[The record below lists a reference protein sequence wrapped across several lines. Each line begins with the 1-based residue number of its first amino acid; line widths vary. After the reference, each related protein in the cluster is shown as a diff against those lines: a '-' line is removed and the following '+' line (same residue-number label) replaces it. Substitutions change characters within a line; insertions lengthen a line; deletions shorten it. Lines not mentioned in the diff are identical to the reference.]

1 MAKEIGYKL
10 YDLIPSQQTMY
21 IMVKYSIHKQVIQ
34 IPSAIV
40 INEQLDFDLLKKA
53 LNIEFERNDALRLR
67 FTKVDKEVKQYFLPS
82 YSNNNIPVLSFK
94 TKQEEDAYFEKDAQK
109 PIKFLKDE
117 TFRIVFYRTHD
128 SKTGIYF
135 NVSHLVTDALGQ
147 AVFFADLLSV
157 YKALKTGGEM
167 PAPLHSY
174 EEHMLR
180 EIKYLTNDKLHG
192 KDREFYINYWKK
204 DGEPFYAGVHGH
216 DILDKARKKDP
227 NIRVPKVFD
236 PIHDKTDII
245 RRYVSPE
252 DTEKIYE
259 YCKKELVI
267 PENVFLYG
275 LRAHASKVNYRT
287 PDVLNMLIC
296 SRRAVVKDKM
306 MGGCVAQPLQ
316 IRVITEETDTFR
328 EAVNKVSDCRNQ
340 LIRHMNF
347 PYLEARFLQQQEFGY
362 TADQGPSCFMFSWMP
377 LGFAIKESN
386 FDAEFK
392 AYSNGRF
399 SMQLYIF
406 AVPDAK
412 TGGTDFYYMYRPH
425 TISADQINL
434 LHDNAMKAIT
444 EGLEN
449 PDITVGEILDDLDD
463 IK

>member
-1 MAKEIGYKL
+1 MAQTVNYKL

-34 IPSAIV
+34 IPSAVV
-40 INEQLDFDLLKKA
+40 INEKLDFDLLKKA

-67 FTKVDKEVKQYFLPS
+67 FTKVDKEVKQYFLPT
-82 YSNNNIPVLSFK
+82 YSNNNIPVLTFK
-94 TKQEEDAYFEKDAQK
+94 TKKEEEKYLEKDAQT

-117 TFRIVFYRTHD
+117 TFRIIFYRTHD

-147 AVFFADLLSV
+147 AVFFADLLAV
-157 YKALKTGGEM
+157 YKALKNGEEM
-167 PAPLHSY
+167 PKPLYSY
-174 EEHMLR
+174 EEHMER
-180 EIKYLTNDKLHG
+180 EFKYLANEKLHA
-192 KDREFYINYWKK
+192 KDREFYIDYWKK
-204 DGEPFYAGVHGH
+204 DGEPMYAGVHGH

-227 NIRVPKVFD
+227 NIRVPAVFD
-236 PIHDKTDII
+236 PIHDKTQII
-245 RRYVSPE
+245 RRFVTAE
-252 DTEKIYE
+252 DTEKIYA
-259 YCKKELVI
+259 YCKQESVV

-328 EAVNKVSDCRNQ
+328 QAVNKVADCRNT

-347 PYLEARFLQQQEFGY
+347 PYLEARFLQQKEFGY
-362 TADQGPSCFMFSWMP
+362 SASQGPSSFMFSWMP
-377 LGFAIKESN
+377 IGFAIKEHN

-392 AYSNGRF
+392 SYSNGRF

-406 AVPDAK
+406 AIPDPK
-412 TGGTDFYYMYRPH
+412 SGGTDFIYMYRPH

-444 EGLEN
+444 EGIEN
-449 PDITVGEILDDLDD
+449 PDITVGRILDDLDD